1 MSQSAVDLEAAWR
14 APAEVFARPEDV
26 VAHAALSQEQKI
38 EILMLWEHDVVEQE
52 QATDAGMPGGMEG
65 DLLRRILLAL
75 EAMTAGAS
83 TGDRAPARR
92 EVVTRR
98 RPAGGV

>member
-1 MSQSAVDLEAAWR
+1 MNEDSIDLEAAWR
-14 APAEVFARPEDV
+14 DPAAVFARPEDV
-26 VAHAALSQEQKI
+26 VAHAALSQEQKV
-38 EILMLWEHDVVEQE
+38 EILTLWEHDVIEQE

-75 EAMTAGAS
+75 EGLAAGAS

-92 EVVTRR
+92 EAVTRR
-98 RPAGGV
+98 RQAGGG